1 MRLKV
6 AIIYNEPVAGRYGAI
21 GEERAILCL
30 RDDVS
35 SVHRALDELGHVAT
49 EVALVPPFARAA
61 DVLRNLDAD
70 VIFNLF
76 EGFVDRPET
85 EPTMAGILNELGL
98 PYTGC
103 PSNALALSLDKAR
116 AKATME
122 ALGIVTPRHQLLSLE
137 TLPAFD
143 LELPC
148 IVKPRREDASHG
160 LSEDS
165 VVFDHESLREQ
176 VTWVSRH
183 FGGMVLVEEL
193 LEGRE
198 FNATVLAEG
207 KEVVLPIAEIVYTL
221 PLSMPKILT
230 YAAKWDPDSVYFQQ
244 TNSVCPAQIT
254 AREQAKLVKTAVKVF
269 RSMVGSG
276 YARVDMRLDAR
287 GAVNVLEVN
296 PNPDISPTAG
306 AARQAEAASMT
317 YSQFVDRILKLA
329 FLRNSYDS

>member
-30 RDDVS
+30 RDDVE
-35 SVHRALDELGHVAT
+35 SVHQALDELGHEAI
-49 EVALVPPFARAA
+49 EVSLVPPFADAA
-61 DVLRNLDAD
+61 DILRNLDAD

-85 EPTMAGILNELGL
+85 EPTMASILSDLGL

-103 PSNALALSLDKAR
+103 PSRALALSLDKAR
-116 AKATME
+116 AKAMME
-122 ALGIVTPRHQLLSLE
+122 ETGIATPRHQLLSPESLSVFNLE
-137 TLPAFD
+137 F
-143 LELPC
+143 PC

-160 LSEDS
+160 LSENS
-165 VVFDHESLREQ
+165 VVFDYESLREQ
-176 VTWVSRH
+176 VTWVSRY

-193 LEGRE
+193 LNGRE

-207 KEVVLPIAEIVYTL
+207 REFVLPLAEIVYSL
-221 PLSMPKILT
+221 PMSMPKILT

-244 TNSVCPAQIT
+244 TRSVCPAEISVS
-254 AREQAKLVKTAVKVF
+254 EQEKLVKTAVSVF

-276 YARVDMRLDAR
+276 YARVDMRLD
-287 GAVNVLEVN
+287 GGGKVNVLEVN
-296 PNPDISPTAG
+296 PNPDISPNAG
-306 AARQAEAASMT
+306 AARQAEAASMK
-317 YSQFVDRILKLA
+317 YSEFVDRIIKLA
-329 FLRNSYDS
+329 FLRGSHDS